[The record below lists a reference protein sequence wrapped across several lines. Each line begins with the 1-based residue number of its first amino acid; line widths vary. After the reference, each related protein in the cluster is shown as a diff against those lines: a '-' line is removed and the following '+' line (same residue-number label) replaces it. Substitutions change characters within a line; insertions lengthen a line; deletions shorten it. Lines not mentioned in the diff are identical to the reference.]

1 MSGECE
7 SEVKVTILIEA
18 VIYTVRTVNLR
29 GEKWNDLERR
39 EFDENL
45 ALLGEEFTFWSFLNN
60 FVILWTRIMGFACFA
75 VSAT

>member
-1 MSGECE
+1 MDNLCLPSKLRTDLSGKLNFMSGECE

-29 GEKWNDLERR
+29 GRR

-60 FVILWTRIMGFACFA
+60 FVIL
-75 VSAT
+75 